1 MSPLIGALSTPVG
14 KLQPDACWHVLT
26 AISYPI
32 SLKGLSIGMAQFYGY
47 VAGQNVVN
55 MA

>member
-1 MSPLIGALSTPVG
+1 MRPSVDTLPTPVNTP
-14 KLQPDACWHVLT
+14 QPDACQHALVV
-26 AISYPI
+26 ISYPT